1 MKKAKTMVEIKI
13 DYEGQL
19 RCVAEHMPSGNK
31 VTSDAPVDNQGRGE
45 SFSPTDMVATAL
57 GTCIVTIM
65 GIIADQREI
74 DLKGLRLIVQKG
86 MSVDLPRRIVRLE
99 LQILVPVAEN
109 HPDRKA
115 LEDAA
120 QNCPVQHSI
129 HPEIEVNIDWRW
141 KA

>member
-1 MKKAKTMVEIKI
+1 MVEIQI
-13 DYEGQL
+13 DYKGQL
-19 RCVAEHMPSGNK
+19 RCVTEHMPSGKK
-31 VTSDAPVDNQGRGE
+31 VMSDAPVDNQGRGE
-45 SFSPTDMVATAL
+45 SFSPTDLVATAL

-74 DLKGLRLIVQKG
+74 DLKGLRLVVQKG
-86 MSVDLPRRIVRLE
+86 MSADLPRRIVRLE
-99 LQILVPVAEN
+99 LQIHVPVSES
-109 HPDRKA
+109 HPDRKV

-141 KA
+141 QA

>member
-99 LQILVPVAEN
+99 LQIHVPVSEN
-109 HPDRKA
+109 HPERKI

-141 KA
+141 QA

>member
-19 RCVAEHMPSGNK
+19 RCVDEHMPSGNK

-57 GTCIVTIM
+57 GTCMVTMM
-65 GIIADQREI
+65 GIIANQREI

-86 MSVDLPRRIVRLE
+86 MSADLPRRIVRLE
-99 LQILVPVAEN
+99 LQIHVPVSEN
-109 HPDRKA
+109 HPERKV